1 MRVILF
7 SVLIC
12 AIAVAQTPDSQI
24 AFEVATLKPS
34 AAAGMGPLR
43 IGNRGG
49 PGTADPGRFT
59 CERCNLAMLVSTA
72 YDINYV
78 QISGPSW
85 LSETQ
90 FDLVAKVPEGATKA
104 QFRVMMQNL
113 LIDRFK
119 LAVHRDKKE
128 AQIYELSVA
137 KGGPKLKASA
147 GPEDPGPEDIRRGQ
161 GGGVSGLPP
170 PPPRMA
176 RDTDGFPQL
185 PPGRHS
191 MMAMAPGRMRWR
203 LADESMEA
211 FSKSLQGM
219 VGRPVNDATGLTGKY
234 DFELTFAP
242 AANGMDFMG
251 RGLLPGPMARP
262 PGANPAGPDG
272 AATPPDDSVPSI
284 FTAIQDQL
292 GLKLESKKGPV
303 DTLVIDHIEKTPTE
317 N

>member
-7 SVLIC
+7 SAFVC
-12 AIAVAQTPDSQI
+12 GIAVAQTPDSQI
-24 AFEVATLKPS
+24 AFEVATVKPS
-34 AAAGMGPLR
+34 ALAGLGPMR

-49 PGTADPGRFT
+49 PGTADPGRFN
-59 CERCNLAMLVSTA
+59 CERCSLAMLVSTA

-119 LAVHRDKKE
+119 LAVHHDKKD
-128 AQIYELSVA
+128 AQIYELTIA
-137 KGGPKLKASA
+137 KGGPKLKASV
-147 GPEDPGPEDIRRGQ
+147 GPADPGPEEPRGQ
-161 GGGVSGLPP
+161 GRGVSGLPP
-170 PPPRMA
+170 SPPRPA
-176 RDTDGFPQL
+176 RDADGFPQL

-191 MMAMAPGRMRWR
+191 LMAMTPGRVRWR
-203 LADESMEA
+203 LVDESIEE

-219 VGRPVNDATGLTGKY
+219 VGRAVNDATGLTGKY

-242 AANGMDFMG
+242 AANGMGPMG
-251 RGLLPGPMARP
+251 RGLMPGPMPHP
-262 PGANPAGPDG
+262 PGVGQAVPDG
-272 AATPPDDSVPSI
+272 ASTAPPDDSVPSI
-284 FTAIQDQL
+284 FTAVQDQL
-292 GLKLESKKGPV
+292 GLKLEPKKGPV
-303 DTLVIDHIEKTPTE
+303 DTLVIDHIDKTPTE